1 MDEEW
6 INYGYTSCKAAKEQ
20 MSKMHH
26 LSTEQD
32 TYNNLCSILIFL
44 YDEHRSEVPEI
55 EGQGINPPSR
65 VIH

>member
-6 INYGYTSCKAAKEQ
+6 ISYGYTSCKEAKEL

-26 LSTEQD
+26 LSPEQD

-55 EGQGINPPSR
+55 EGISPSSI
-65 VIH
+65 VVH